1 MKWRRTFGTDIPERS
16 LNIARFVA
24 IGEMAE
30 RFAEEQVA
38 NVTLFTRPFVDQQ
51 ALRRTLNDATA
62 RLESDS
68 R

>member
-1 MKWRRTFGTDIPERS
+1 VF
-16 LNIARFVA
+16 LNIVCFVA
-24 IGEMAE
+24 IGETAE

-38 NVTLFTRPFVDQQ
+38 NVSGCTQRFVDRQ